1 MSRRAALFTLLAALS
16 LTAQAE
22 AELLRGRVSLPA
34 ATVLPPTASLR
45 LELFDVS
52 EAAARRLALLEQ
64 PTAGRSLPLSFVL
77 PYQSPAGAAALA
89 LRAVVYA
96 DGQVLFVTTG
106 AQRIQVEA
114 TAAPLEVVLAAPNND
129 SLSAATLS
137 DTDWQLVDVGGAP
150 ARAQPGER
158 TAYLVLLDG
167 LLTGGSGCNKLMGS
181 YVSDR
186 PGAVRFGPV
195 ASTRMACAE
204 AMQAQETALLNAFAH
219 ASAYRIE
226 GRTLTLLHGDRVLA
240 RFFARALP

>member
-1 MSRRAALFTLLAALS
+1 VSRRAALFTLLAALS

-22 AELLRGRVSLPA
+22 AELLRGRVSLPPGA
-34 ATVLPPTASLR
+34 ALPPTASLR

-52 EAAARRLALLEQ
+52 GTAMRRLSLLEQ
-64 PTAGRSLPLSFVL
+64 PTAARPLPLAFML
-77 PYQSPAGAAALA
+77 PYEAPATAPVLA
-89 LRAVVYA
+89 LRGVVYA
-96 DGQVLFVTTG
+96 DGQVLFVSRG
-106 AQRIQVEA
+106 VQRIAGDGGNTPIELLLA
-114 TAAPLEVVLAAPNND
+114 SPHGDSPEVA
-129 SLSAATLS
+129 SLT

-186 PGAVRFGPV
+186 PGKVRFGPV